1 VALFRRS
8 RFILG
13 RDGRIRVRL
22 DPTERAV
29 LAGLP
34 DQLDALLADASQD
47 EPGLV
52 RLFPPAYVGE
62 RELDEEYH
70 RLMRDELVR
79 RRIEAVDTLRQTVM
93 ADELTQDQLHAWV
106 KVLNDARLVLGTL
119 LDVSEDTDVL
129 DVDPEAEDAAQRVI
143 YYVLSGIVD
152 EGVQALTRGLPPPT
166 VAD

>member
-1 VALFRRS
+1 VSLFRRS
-8 RFILG
+8 RFTPVRG
-13 RDGRIRVRL
+13 GGIRVRL

-34 DQLDALLADASQD
+34 DELDVLLADSGGD

-52 RLFPPAYVGE
+52 RLFPPAYVDD
-62 RELDEEYH
+62 RELDDEYH

-79 RRIEAVDTLRQTVM
+79 RRIEAVATLRRTVM
-93 ADELTQDQLHAWV
+93 ADELTQDELHAWV
-106 KVLNDARLVLGTL
+106 KVLNDVRLVLGTV

-129 DVDPEAEDAAQRVI
+129 DIDPESDDATQRII

-152 EGVQALTRGLPPPT
+152 DGVQALTQGLPPPT